1 MNKLIY
7 CILLLFIAV
16 YSYADIGI
24 DESVCRQINY
34 QSTDCQDMKN
44 RVTIEEM
51 KEELDF
57 LRTEHYLELARTGVF
72 ETKQEPIVVIKKEK
86 EDVKIITYFE
96 ED

>member
-72 ETKQEPIVVIKKEK
+72 ETKQEPIVVIKKE
-86 EDVKIITYFE
+86 EDVRIITYFE

>member
-1 MNKLIY
+1 MIRALY
-7 CILLLFIAV
+7 CTLFLFIAV
-16 YSYADIGI
+16 YSYADIP
-24 DESVCRQINY
+24 ESVCQDIDY

-72 ETKQEPIVVIKKEK
+72 ETKQEPIVVIKKE
-86 EDVKIITYFE
+86 EDVRIITYFE